1 MTAPRYQ
8 EVKAPEIP
16 EIKDDDGTHVRV
28 VCGTFWGKTGPVE
41 GIAADPDL
49 SRCVGVSGQAEDA
62 SG

>member
-16 EIKDDDGTHVRV
+16 EIKDDDGTEVRV

-41 GIAADPDL
+41 GIATDPAIDTR
-49 SRCVGVSGQAEDA
+49 SVPD
-62 SG
+62 